1 MNDQIVTNMAEV
13 SQAAEQKFKD
23 VVNGNVPDTP
33 SSLQEVNKTD
43 TTMPEMGHNQDSVVV
58 KNEFKTSDGV
68 IGEDPTLVTPPYEN
82 STPDT
87 EQEKAVT
94 GVTEKTAAI
103 TFDENITNADA
114 QDHEDSLE
122 EAYLK
127 AEEELNKAFEEST
140 EGEPYTPGDSSMDG
154 SSNDN
159 TEYSSDTEES
169 NNTGGDTE
177 TPDSPPEDEPSE
189 TEEENKSD
197 NDSDTEEVEEHDEEK
212 EDDSDKSEDEDDD
225 EVTPANES
233 DESDTDYVNVS
244 LANPSSIIEEKVDG
258 FVTTDGDKIQE
269 LIPPVIE
276 VNLQDEMPAENPTKD
291 IVQEENT
298 DTGSIGA
305 APGADEIIAELDKLN
320 IIADSINE
328 GSTENIGSSGS
339 GDGDG
344 DPVTPSDDSIP
355 ATEDEDV
362 VTEETEEKTDD
373 TEVEE
378 NTETSEV
385 NEVSEGGDDTTSGSG
400 DYKEPDTLPKDPQ
413 PIQDNQTDVSA
424 GSNDTSGE
432 TGSDTTVGEAGD
444 STPLDSDVDL
454 HGSEFEKA
462 AEEFDN
468 IIKTD
473 DIGDSTVG
481 EVYTEKS
488 DLITGGLQEMA
499 AHAESV
505 RAELKKA
512 GAMLGF
518 EAAMIG
524 INVGGMESAT
534 NTNDTFDNSGDLFK
548 DIFKGL

>member
-1 MNDQIVTNMAEV
+1 MNEQIVTNMAEV
-13 SQAAEQKFKD
+13 SEAAEQKFKD
-23 VVNGNVPDTP
+23 MVNGNTAETP

-82 STPDT
+82 PTPDT
-87 EQEKAVT
+87 EQEKAAT
-94 GVTEKTAAI
+94 GVTDQTAAV

-114 QDHEDSLE
+114 QDHEDNLE

-140 EGEPYTPGDSSMDG
+140 EGEPYTPDDSSMDG
-154 SSNDN
+154 SDEKTEEAGTGATTEENGDVPTEPNDEP
-159 TEYSSDTEES
+159 TDEDELEDKTDESDTEEES
-169 NNTGGDTE
+169 
-177 TPDSPPEDEPSE
+177 
-189 TEEENKSD
+189 
-197 NDSDTEEVEEHDEEK
+197 EEK
-212 EDDSDKSEDEDDD
+212 EDDDSEKKDDEDEDSIPGNECD
-225 EVTPANES
+225 ETG
-233 DESDTDYVNVS
+233 TDYVNVS
-244 LANPSSIIEEKVDG
+244 TANPSSEIEEKVDG
-258 FVTTDGDKIQE
+258 FVTTDGDKLQE
-269 LIPPVIE
+269 LIPPVVE
-276 VNLQDEMPAENPTKD
+276 VELQKEMPAENPTKD

-298 DTGSIGA
+298 DTGTVGA
-305 APGADEIIAELDKLN
+305 APGAEEIIAELDNLN
-320 IIADSINE
+320 VIADSIGD
-328 GSTENIGSSGS
+328 GSTENIGDSGS
-339 GDGDG
+339 GDGAGETQTPGEG
-344 DPVTPSDDSIP
+344 DVPG
-355 ATEDEDV
+355 TEDEDV
-362 VTEETEEKTDD
+362 VPEEIEEKTD
-373 TEVEE
+373 EGEK
-378 NTETSEV
+378 TETAEI
-385 NEVSEGGDDTTSGSG
+385 NEVSEGGDNATSG
-400 DYKEPDTLPKDPQ
+400 DYKEPDTSPKDPQ
-413 PIQDNQTDVSA
+413 PVQDNQTDVSA
-424 GSNDTSGE
+424 GSNTSDD
-432 TGSDTTVGEAGD
+432 TGSSTTVGEAGD
-444 STPLDSDVDL
+444 TTPLDSDIDL

-462 AEEFDN
+462 ADEFDN

-481 EVYTEKS
+481 ETFTEKS

-524 INVGGMESAT
+524 LNVGGMESAT